1 MHIRIAGAL
10 AGLAALAASTALA
23 NIDIPV
29 TYLRAEQVAPPVL
42 SNLDPDPED
51 LGIAGA
57 MTALADNLTTGQFM
71 GHRYA
76 LDVQSVEP
84 DGDVLGAARAAL
96 AASPFL
102 ILDAPADTITA
113 IADLPEAE
121 GALIFN
127 ATAPDVA
134 LRDADCR
141 ANVLHTV
148 ASTAMRTDA
157 LMQVLMQKRW
167 TDIVAVVGTHPG
179 DLAYEA
185 ALDRSAAKFGLKIRD
200 RRTWAFDED
209 MRRAAST
216 EVPLFTQ
223 DFGDYDVLIVADEL
237 GDFGEYI
244 LYNTWEPRPV
254 AGSVGMSPRT
264 WSPVLEQWAAVQL
277 QNRFEAAHGREMTD
291 EDYGAWTA
299 LRAIGEAVTRTNTA
313 DAATLRAFML
323 SEDFRLDGFKG
334 RALSFR
340 PWNGQLRQ
348 PVPVVHPRALI
359 TLTPLD
365 GFLHRVTE
373 LDTLGIDEPE
383 TACTAFGG

>member
-1 MHIRIAGAL
+1 MRHIFSGAL
-10 AGLAALAASTALA
+10 ALGLAAAGAARADL
-23 NIDIPV
+23 DIPV
-29 TYLRAEQVAPPVL
+29 TYLRAEQVAPPIL
-42 SNLDPDPED
+42 SNLDPDPVD

-57 MTALADNLTTGQFM
+57 RTALADTVTTGQFM

-76 LDVQSVEP
+76 LDLRSVEP
-84 DGDVLGAARAAL
+84 GGDVLAAARAAL

-102 ILDAPADTITA
+102 ILDAPAATITA
-113 IADLPEAE
+113 IADLPEAA

-157 LMQVLMQKRW
+157 LMQVLMRKRW
-167 TDIVAVVGTHPG
+167 TDIVAVVGTHPA
-179 DLAYEA
+179 DLAYAA
-185 ALDRSAAKFGLKIRD
+185 ALDRSATKFGLTIRD
-200 RRTWAFDED
+200 RRTWAFDDD

-223 DFGDYDVLIVADEL
+223 GFGDYDVLIVADEP

-244 LYNTWEPRPV
+244 LYNTWKPRPV

-277 QNRFEAAHGREMTD
+277 QNRFEDTHGRTMRD

-299 LRAIGEAVTRTNTA
+299 LRAIGEAVTRTGSA
-313 DAATLRAFML
+313 DAATLRGFML
-323 SEDFRLDGFKG
+323 SPDFRLDGFKG
-334 RALSFR
+334 RALGFR

-348 PVPVVHPRALI
+348 PVPVVHPRALVA
-359 TLTPLD
+359 LAPVD

-373 LDTLGIDEPE
+373 LDTLGIDAPE
-383 TACTAFGG
+383 SACTAFAP

>member
-1 MHIRIAGAL
+1 MRLIFSGAL
-10 AGLAALAASTALA
+10 ALGLTAAGTAQA

-42 SNLDPDPED
+42 SNLDPDPDD

-57 MTALADNLTTGQFM
+57 RTALADNLTTGQFM

-76 LDVQSVEP
+76 LDVVSVEP
-84 DGDVLGAARAAL
+84 DGDVLSTARAAL

-102 ILDAPADTITA
+102 ILDAPADTLLA
-113 IADLPEAE
+113 IADLPEAA

-127 ATAPDVA
+127 STAPDVT

-141 ANVLHTV
+141 ANVLHTI

-167 TDIVAVVGTHPG
+167 TDIVAIVGTHPD

-185 ALDRSAAKFGLKIRD
+185 ALDRSATKFGLEIRA
-200 RRTWAFDED
+200 RETWAFDAD
-209 MRRAAST
+209 MRRSAAT

-223 DFGDYDVLIVADEL
+223 GFGDYDVLVVADEI

-277 QNRFEAAHGREMTD
+277 QNRFEDMQGRSMRD

-299 LRAIGEAVTRTNTA
+299 LRSIGEAVTRTNSA
-313 DAATLRAFML
+313 DPATLRAFLL
-323 SEDFRLDGFKG
+323 SDDFRLDGFKG

-340 PWNGQLRQ
+340 HWNGQLRQ
-348 PVPVVHPRALI
+348 PVPVVHPRALV
-359 TLTPLD
+359 TLAPVE

-373 LDTLGIDEPE
+373 LDTLGVDEPE
-383 TACTAFGG
+383 TACTAFAD

>member
-1 MHIRIAGAL
+1 MRHIFSGTLAL
-10 AGLAALAASTALA
+10 GLAVAGGAQA

-57 MTALADNLTTGQFM
+57 RTALADNLTTGQFM
-71 GHRYA
+71 GHRYS
-76 LDVQSVEP
+76 LDVVSVEP

-96 AASPFL
+96 AASPFV
-102 ILDAPADTITA
+102 ILDAPADTITS
-113 IADLPEAE
+113 IADLPEAQ

-127 ATAPDVA
+127 ATAPDVT
-134 LRDADCR
+134 LREADCR
-141 ANVLHTV
+141 PNILHTI

-167 TDIVAVVGTHPG
+167 TDIVAVIGTHPD
-179 DLAYEA
+179 DLAYAA
-185 ALDRSAAKFGLKIRD
+185 ALDRSATKFGLEIRA
-200 RRTWAFDED
+200 RKTWAFDAD
-209 MRRAAST
+209 MRRSAST

-223 DFGDYDVLIVADEL
+223 GFGDYDVLVVADEI

-244 LYNTWEPRPV
+244 PYNTWEPRPV

-277 QNRFEAAHGREMTD
+277 QNRFEDTHGRTMRD

-299 LRAIGEAVTRTNTA
+299 LRSIGEAVTRTNAA
-313 DAATLRAFML
+313 DPAALRAFLL
-323 SEDFRLDGFKG
+323 SDDFRLDGFKG

-340 PWNGQLRQ
+340 TWNGQLRQ
-348 PVPVVHPRALI
+348 PIPVVHPRALV
-359 TLTPLD
+359 TLTPLE

-373 LDTLGIDEPE
+373 LDTLGVDEPE
-383 TACTAFGG
+383 TACTTFAR

>member
-1 MHIRIAGAL
+1 MRLIFSGAL
-10 AGLAALAASTALA
+10 ALGLTAAGTAQA

-42 SNLDPDPED
+42 SNLDPDPDD

-57 MTALADNLTTGQFM
+57 RTALADNLTTGQFM

-76 LDVQSVEP
+76 LDVVSVEP
-84 DGDVLGAARAAL
+84 DGDVLSTARAAL

-102 ILDAPADTITA
+102 ILDAPADTLLA
-113 IADLPEAE
+113 IADLPEAA

-127 ATAPDVA
+127 STAPDVT

-141 ANVLHTV
+141 ANVLHTI

-167 TDIVAVVGTHPG
+167 TDIVAIVGTHPD

-185 ALDRSAAKFGLKIRD
+185 ALDRSATKFGLEIRA
-200 RRTWAFDED
+200 RETWAFDAD
-209 MRRAAST
+209 MRRSAAT

-223 DFGDYDVLIVADEL
+223 GFGDYDVLVVADEI

-277 QNRFEAAHGREMTD
+277 QNRFEDTHGRFMRD

-299 LRAIGEAVTRTNTA
+299 LRSIGEAVTRTGAA
-313 DAATLRAFML
+313 DPATLRAFLL
-323 SEDFRLDGFKG
+323 SPDFRLDGFKG

-340 PWNGQLRQ
+340 VWNGQLRQ
-348 PVPVVHPRALI
+348 PVPVVHPRALV
-359 TLTPLD
+359 TLAPVE

-373 LDTLGIDEPE
+373 LDTLGVDEPE
-383 TACTAFGG
+383 TACTAFAD

>member
-1 MHIRIAGAL
+1 MRYIISGAL
-10 AGLAALAASTALA
+10 ALGLAATAAEADL
-23 NIDIPV
+23 DIPV
-29 TYLRAEQVAPPVL
+29 TYLRAEQPAPPVL

-57 MTALADNLTTGQFM
+57 RMALADNLTTGQFM

-76 LDVQSVEP
+76 LDVVSVAP
-84 DGDVLGAARAAL
+84 DGDVLSAARAAL
-96 AASPFL
+96 AASPFM
-102 ILDAPADTITA
+102 ILDAPAGTVTA
-113 IADLPEAE
+113 IADLPEAQ

-134 LRDADCR
+134 LREADCR
-141 ANVLHTV
+141 ANVLHTI

-157 LMQVLMQKRW
+157 LMQVLLKKRW
-167 TDIVAVVGTHPG
+167 TDIVAVIGTHPA

-185 ALDRSAAKFGLKIRD
+185 ALDRSATKFGLEIRA
-200 RRTWAFDED
+200 RETWAFDAD
-209 MRRAAST
+209 MRRSAST

-223 DFGDYDVLIVADEL
+223 GFGDYDVLVVADEI

-277 QNRFEAAHGREMTD
+277 QNRFEDAHGRSMRD
-291 EDYGAWTA
+291 ADYGAWTA
-299 LRAIGEAVTRTNTA
+299 LRSIGEAVTRTNAA
-313 DAATLRAFML
+313 DPATLRAFLL
-323 SEDFRLDGFKG
+323 SDDFRLDGFKG

-340 PWNGQLRQ
+340 GWNGQLRQ
-348 PVPVVHPRALI
+348 PIPVVHPRALV
-359 TLTPLD
+359 TLAPVD

-373 LDTLGIDEPE
+373 LDTLGVDEPE
-383 TACTAFGG
+383 TACTAFAP